1 MFTPP
6 PDLPERRLARWQRFK
21 VAKLFTWLTRAL
33 LCLAFLPSGYTKL
46 VGAPFTALSTQTD
59 IGYFFDALN
68 RADGFYRLIGAAQ
81 MLAGVLLMIPRT
93 SALGAL
99 MYLPLSIGIFA
110 VTVSLHFQGTPR
122 ITGLMLLAN
131 LYLLGW
137 EYPRWRG
144 VLASPRPALGR

>member
-1 MFTPP
+1 MPAP
-6 PDLPERRLARWQRFK
+6 APDLLERCLARWQRFK
-21 VAKLFTWLTRAL
+21 LAGPFTWLTRVL

-59 IGYFFDALN
+59 IGYFFDALH

-81 MLAGVLLMIPRT
+81 MLAGVLLLIPRT
-93 SALGAL
+93 SALGVL

-110 VTVSLHFQGTPR
+110 VTVSLHFQGTPY

-131 LYLLGW
+131 LYLLAW

-144 VLASPRPALGR
+144 VLSPPRPALSH